1 MLEKVQQRA
10 TKLIPEVKHLSY
22 SERLKS
28 LKLPTLEYRRQRAD
42 QIQVFKIMNELED
55 LKRESL
61 FEMNTESRTRGHK
74 YKVRKPKCKSKTR
87 QLFSLRCVNDWN
99 NLPSSAVNASSVN
112 QFKNELQK
120 HWRSHP
126 LKYTPYQRQSSQV
139 TRGT

>member
-61 FEMNTESRTRGHK
+61 FEMNT
-74 YKVRKPKCKSKTR
+74 
-87 QLFSLRCVNDWN
+87 DI
-99 NLPSSAVNASSVN
+99 
-112 QFKNELQK
+112 
-120 HWRSHP
+120 
-126 LKYTPYQRQSSQV
+126 
-139 TRGT
+139 